1 MAKRAVVFR
10 SKYGASK
17 KYALALGRMIQ
28 AEVIENDGLT
38 PQLVEE
44 FDSIALVGGVYAG
57 KITGLDFFRKNAV
70 DFSSKRLAVF
80 AVGAVPDSLEN
91 TEDLRKRN
99 MKGRLSSVPVYYGR
113 GAFDEAVL
121 TFVDRNLLSIV
132 RKAASRTAPEKRTP
146 LDNVIL
152 GTTEPVSWIDESYLS
167 GVAGYMMEE

>member
-17 KYALALGRMIQ
+17 EYALALGRMIQ

-38 PQLVEE
+38 PQLVDE

-57 KITGLDFFRKNAV
+57 KITGLDFFRKNAA

-80 AVGAVPDSLEN
+80 AVGAAPDSHEN

-99 MKGRLSSVPVYYGR
+99 MKGRLESVPVYYGR
-113 GAFDEAVL
+113 GSFDEAAL
-121 TFVDRNLLSIV
+121 TFVDRNLLAIV
-132 RKAASRTAPEKRTP
+132 RKAAARTNPEKRSP

-152 GTTEPVSWIDESYLS
+152 GTTEPVSWVDESYLS
-167 GVAGYMMEE
+167 GIAGYMMEE